1 MQILFVTDI
10 HSRTAGL
17 DALPAAD
24 LVLVGG
30 DVTQFGSTADVQRGL
45 AALAARY
52 PRQLAVLGNCDP
64 PAAEA
69 ALEAAGVALHRRAVR
84 LGAVV
89 VAGLSG
95 SNRTPFHTPYEWDD
109 AAMAADLDRL
119 AVPAAPGGLMVVSH
133 APPLGSGADR
143 LSQGLHAGS
152 AAVAAWVRRLR
163 PTMVLCGHIHEA
175 RGQFDV
181 DGIPVINP
189 GALRQGHYALITLGD
204 EAPRVEMGCL
214 D

>member
-17 DALPAAD
+17 EALPPAD

-30 DVTQFGSTADVQRGL
+30 DVTQFGSPADVQRGL
-45 AALAARY
+45 AALAERY

-69 ALEAAGVALHRRAVR
+69 ALEASGVALHRRAVHVGEAR
-84 LGAVV
+84 VV
-89 VAGLSG
+89 GLSG
-95 SNRTPFHTPYEWDD
+95 SNRTPFATPYEWDD
-109 AAMAADLDRL
+109 EAMVADLDRL
-119 AVPAAPGGLMVVSH
+119 AVPAGSGPLLVVSH

-143 LSQGLHAGS
+143 LPQGLHAGS
-152 AAVAAWVRRLR
+152 AAVAAWVRKLR

-175 RGQFDV
+175 RGQFDL

-189 GALRQGHYALITLGD
+189 GALRQGHYALITLG
-204 EAPRVEMGCL
+204 EAAPHVELGCL